1 MNRITLT
8 CGLALALIGLAGSAA
23 AQISMR
29 GPLAMTAIPQ
39 ASRVPVA
46 SHAAAESA
54 SSTVPAGEPKALSGM
69 LTAQNEARGRLN
81 LSQLSWSADLA
92 AKAAET
98 AKVASGKT
106 CNKTNAS
113 RVGQAAGAAIYW
125 AAPLRM
131 FSDGDSAQEISASFL
146 ISEWL
151 AGAVDYD
158 RQSGQCRKV
167 GACQSFARLASPEA
181 RTVGCARNVC
191 DSQAQVWACH
201 YGQ

>member
-1 MNRITLT
+1 MNRIALI
-8 CGLALALIGLAGSAA
+8 CGLALAVIGLAGSAA

-46 SHAAAESA
+46 TLPAGDSA
-54 SSTVPAGEPKALSGM
+54 GSIVAAGEPKALAGM
-69 LTAQNEARGRLN
+69 LAAQNEARGRLN

-98 AKVASGKT
+98 AKVASGRT

-113 RVGQAAGAAIYW
+113 RVGETAGAAIYW

-131 FSDGDSAQEISASFL
+131 FSGGDSAQEIGPSFL

-151 AGAVDYD
+151 AGAADYD

-167 GACQSFARLASPEA
+167 GACQSFARLASPEV

-191 DSQAQVWACH
+191 DSQAQVWACY